1 MKTITVGEL
10 RQNPTAALD
19 DVERG
24 STYRIT
30 RHNREIG
37 RIVPPSV
44 VPGIVPPKK
53 TGPAR
58 AKEIPRVELRTASSV
73 DELIDDL
80 EGDW

>member
-19 DVERG
+19 EVERG

-30 RHNREIG
+30 RHSREIG
-37 RIVPPSV
+37 RIVPPALL
-44 VPGIVPPKK
+44 PGVIPPKK

-58 AKEIPRVELRTASSV
+58 TKEIPRVELRTASSV
-73 DELIDDL
+73 DELIDEL
-80 EGDW
+80 KGEW